1 MTEFT
6 SFTHLADI
14 YISFLA
20 TIISQIYFKPICHTL
35 KQVGNDLE
43 QYSKF
48 FFFLLGLNC

>member
-6 SFTHLADI
+6 SFIHLADI

-43 QYSKF
+43 QYSN